1 MRFAGPEELRQQ
13 AAKLAAED
21 ETNFFITEDVTA
33 QDNIMQNQV
42 Q

>member
-21 ETNFFITEDVTA
+21 ETNFFITEDVNA
-33 QDNIMQNQV
+33 QDGLMQS
-42 Q
+42 